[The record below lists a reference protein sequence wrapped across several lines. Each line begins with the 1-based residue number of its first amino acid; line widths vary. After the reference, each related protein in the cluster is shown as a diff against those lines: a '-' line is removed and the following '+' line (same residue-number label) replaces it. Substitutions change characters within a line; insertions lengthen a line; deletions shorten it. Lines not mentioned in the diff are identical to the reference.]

1 MKESGDYGIIGLDI
15 LKANKLIIAPHT
27 SEIFE
32 SDLKHKARLYTAGE
46 LTTPAEGPWNKLNA
60 IDCQDKPNVEENIE
74 NILEEFKELTVEP
87 DYNKPVKHGH
97 SLEIL
102 VENLKP
108 KMIKARKC
116 NGLRRKVVE
125 DNFNDLIRRGA
136 MSTGQEARY
145 VSPITMV
152 PKKMEK

>member
-136 MSTGQEARY
+136 MSRD
-145 VSPITMV
+145 
-152 PKKMEK
+152 KKQDVIY